1 MTQNHWSPGADV
13 VNVLFIILVEEVGTT
28 TPFKIGR
35 CATDPAKS
43 SDGRVHAAG
52 EQLLGLL
59 EKLLGSLHV
68 RTRFYRLTKMSDRR
82 LAVIVVLDIF
92 REEDANGPVK
102 LGG

>member
-1 MTQNHWSPGADV
+1 MTKNHWPPRADV
-13 VNVLFIILVEEVGTT
+13 VDVLFIILVEEVGAT
-28 TPFKIGR
+28 TPFKIWR
-35 CATDPAKS
+35 CATDSTKS
-43 SDGRVHAAG
+43 SDGRVHASG

-68 RTRFYRLTKMSDRR
+68 RARFYRLSRMRDRR

-102 LGG
+102 LGC